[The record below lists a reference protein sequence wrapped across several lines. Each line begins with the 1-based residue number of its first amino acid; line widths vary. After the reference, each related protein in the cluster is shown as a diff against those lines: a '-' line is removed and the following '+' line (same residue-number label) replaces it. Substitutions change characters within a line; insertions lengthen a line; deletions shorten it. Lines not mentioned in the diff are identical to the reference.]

1 MIYYSSYSQIPSVT
15 DSVKLFAPYNSYQ
28 KQIIDY
34 LELDYL
40 PSFYTY
46 WLSRFSAFCTPF
58 LHSVMHRIAYCTISE
73 IFSICNEHTGGNSI
87 DTPFYTGVEN
97 IMSIAS
103 YHSSISPRAQEQAFS
118 GRNGKP
124 CHLGSARSGR
134 HARSLRPTQN
144 IKDLGK

>member
-15 DSVKLFAPYNSYQ
+15 DSVKLFAPYNSYP

-40 PSFYTY
+40 PIV
-46 WLSRFSAFCTPF
+46 PF
-58 LHSVMHRIAYCTISE
+58 QRYFRYVMNTQEEIPYILHSMQVLRTSCQLLVTIPA
-73 IFSICNEHTGGNSI
+73 F
-87 DTPFYTGVEN
+87 P
-97 IMSIAS
+97 A
-103 YHSSISPRAQEQAFS
+103 RAQEQAFS